1 MADAPEARIAIAIDG
16 PGSAGKGTIARAVAR
31 SLGYAYVDTG
41 AMYRAVA
48 LFAGRA
54 GLDLDAPDEDALT
67 QLARRLQFAFGW
79 DGDIL
84 QVEVDGEDVT
94 RAIRSEE
101 AGQGASRV
109 SALPGVRQALLGL
122 QRELASE
129 GGVVMDGRDIGT
141 VVLPEAELKIFL
153 DAELEERARRR
164 HEELVRRGEVVR
176 FDAVLE
182 DLRARDAR
190 DRSRDT
196 APLRPADDAVV
207 IDTTDLTIRQVV
219 DRVLALVAGR

>member
-48 LFAGRA
+48 LFAGRS

-67 QLARRLQFAFGW
+67 ELARRLQFAFGW